1 MSSMQSAG
9 TCPHTSRSGRA
20 GRALRVVL
28 LSLPL
33 IANFAYGTE
42 RGTSAAG
49 VAYASGGASDEELEA
64 LRADRLKYSFWLTTA
79 ARRSGAHLAG
89 VRVRI
94 SEAEGGQRVLE
105 HVMAG
110 PWLFADLPLGRYEV
124 EAILL
129 DERTGR
135 LEIQRGTTHI
145 HPGDRHQM
153 VLYFSTGDEVADDR
167 SAPPGTP
174 HDGPKK

>member
-1 MSSMQSAG
+1 MSSMRSAG
-9 TCPHTSRSGRA
+9 TCPHLSRSKRA

-28 LSLPL
+28 LSLSL
-33 IANFAYGTE
+33 VAHFAYGTE

-49 VAYASGGASDEELEA
+49 VAYASGGAGDEELEA
-64 LRADRLKYSFWLTTA
+64 LRAERLKYSFWLTTA
-79 ARRSGAHLAG
+79 ARRSGAYLAG

-94 SEAEGGQRVLE
+94 SEAEGSRRVLE
-105 HVMAG
+105 HVMTG
-110 PWLFADLPLGRYEV
+110 PWLFADLPLGRYEI

-135 LEIQRGTTHI
+135 LEIQRGTTNI
-145 HPGDRHQM
+145 HPGDHHQM
-153 VLYFSTGDEVADDR
+153 LLYFSTGDEVAEDR
-167 SAPPGTP
+167 SPLPGTA

>member
-1 MSSMQSAG
+1 MRSARI
-9 TCPHTSRSGRA
+9 CPHISRSGRA
-20 GRALRVVL
+20 GRTLCAAF
-28 LSLPL
+28 LSLSL
-33 IANFAYGTE
+33 IAHFAHGTE
-42 RGTSAAG
+42 RGTSATG

-64 LRADRLKYSFWLTTA
+64 LRGERLKYSFWLTTA
-79 ARRSGAHLAG
+79 ARRSGAYLAG

-94 SEAEGGQRVLE
+94 TEADGGQRVLE
-105 HVMAG
+105 HVMSG

-135 LEIQRGTTHI
+135 LEIQRGMTTI
-145 HPGDRHQM
+145 HAGDHHQM
-153 VLYFSTGDEVADDR
+153 LLYFSTGDEVADDR
-167 SAPPGTP
+167 SPLPGTA